1 MKCKQSFRRLLRCC
15 TLFVWCAGFITCGFG
30 SYQLSAAQASEDKSD
45 FFYIDTSFE
54 NASPLWWE
62 IDGQGSVQVY
72 LNYDQERES
81 PNRANGHWHF
91 KVQAAPGSKH
101 TLVLNHLNNVW
112 NGKPGVPVSDLTVCK
127 VSEDGESWRTIH
139 TEIIHTDQLRFE
151 IELGLSSELLRC
163 PCGTI

>member
-1 MKCKQSFRRLLRCC
+1 
-15 TLFVWCAGFITCGFG
+15 LFGVLDLFLADLVLIK
-30 SYQLSAAQASEDKSD
+30 LSAAQASSDKSD

-62 IDGQGSVQVY
+62 IDEQGSVQVY

-101 TLVLNHLNNVW
+101 TL
-112 NGKPGVPVSDLTVCK
+112 G
-127 VSEDGESWRTIH
+127 SES
-139 TEIIHTDQLRFE
+139 FE
-151 IELGLSSELLRC
+151 
-163 PCGTI
+163 